1 MAPDKL
7 LDVAIV
13 GAGIAGV
20 IHLRYARQAGLDAL
34 VFEKKA
40 GVGGLWRELPS
51 WQDIQ
56 IRPADW
62 TVGDLPIAGP
72 MQPQIQA
79 NIQAW
84 VDRFDLA
91 DGIRLNCAVHRARHD
106 GSCWQLDTAQGLVRS
121 RHLVA
126 ATGGHNRPVV
136 PDLPRDH
143 GQVRELHSS
152 ALRDPAELAGRDVV
166 VVGGGASAFDLL
178 DQCLEH
184 AARRI
189 VWVHR
194 GLRWFTPTGK
204 PKHIA
209 GSVRP
214 YSKMQANQLSAAQQN
229 EVIRTDMLARY
240 QKFGIQSIQP
250 ARDWDVRH
258 DQLMPGRAR
267 MLASFQRLERRP
279 GHVVA
284 VEGKEVLLSDG
295 ARIGAE
301 LLLWGTGY
309 AIDLSYFEDPRIA
322 SIRTLDALGARCG
335 GIFHSLDAP
344 QLYFPGVFLDGI
356 GATAFDVSLIARS
369 IMSHVRGTARLD
381 RVPVPHKIN
390 HLEIARYLADHDPGS
405 YPDGRGWDFHRHLAL
420 NTPEDQPYPF
430 V

>member
-1 MAPDKL
+1 MASERV

-20 IHLRYARQAGLDAL
+20 IHLRYARQAGLDAR
-34 VFEKKA
+34 VFDKQA

-56 IRPADW
+56 IRPVDW
-62 TVGDLPIAGP
+62 TLGDLPIAGP

-91 DGIRLNCAVHRARHD
+91 DGIRLGCAVHRARHD
-106 GSCWQLDTAQGLVRS
+106 GSCWELDTAQGRVRA

-126 ATGGHNRPVV
+126 ASGGHNRPVV
-136 PDLPRDH
+136 PEVPRA
-143 GQVRELHSS
+143 QSRVRELHSS

-166 VVGGGASAFDLL
+166 VVGGGASAFDLI

-214 YSKMQANQLSAAQQN
+214 YSKMQANELSAAQQN
-229 EVIRTDMLARY
+229 ELVRADMLARY
-240 QKFGIQSIQP
+240 HKFGIDSIRP
-250 ARDWDVRH
+250 ERDWDVLH

-267 MLASFQRLERRP
+267 MLVNFQRLERRP
-279 GHVVA
+279 GRVVA
-284 VEGKEVLLSDG
+284 VAGNEVLLSDG
-295 ARIGAE
+295 ARIGAD

-309 AIDLSYFEDPRIA
+309 ALDLSYFEDPRISA
-322 SIRTLDALGARCG
+322 IRTLDALGARCG
-335 GIFHSLDAP
+335 GIFRSLDAP

-369 IMSHVRGTARLD
+369 VMSHVRGTARLD
-381 RVPVPHKIN
+381 LAPLAHKIN
-390 HLEIARYLADHDPGS
+390 HLELARYLAERDPGS
-405 YPDGRGWDFHRHLAL
+405 YPEGRGWDFLRHLAL

>member
-1 MAPDKL
+1 MAPERL

-20 IHLRYARQAGLDAL
+20 INLHYARLAGLDAL
-34 VFEKKA
+34 AFDRQP

-62 TVGDLPIAGP
+62 TVGDLPIDGP

-91 DGIRLNCAVHRARHD
+91 DGIRLDCAVRRARHD
-106 GSCWQLDTAQGLVRS
+106 GRCWELETAQGRVRS

-126 ATGGHNRPVV
+126 ATGAHSRPIV
-136 PDLPRDH
+136 PELRRSH
-143 GQVRELHSS
+143 SRVRELHSS
-152 ALRDPAELAGRDVV
+152 ALRDPAELAGREVV
-166 VVGGGASAFDLL
+166 VVGGGASAFDLI

-204 PKHIA
+204 PKHVA
-209 GSVRP
+209 GNVRP
-214 YSKMQANQLSAAQQN
+214 YSKMQASEMTLAQQN
-229 EVIRTDMLARY
+229 DAIGGDLLARY
-240 QKFGIQSIQP
+240 RKFGIEAIRP
-250 ARDWDVRH
+250 ARDWDVRC

-267 MLASFQRLERRP
+267 MLANFQRLERRS
-279 GHVVA
+279 GSVVA
-284 VEGKEVLLSDG
+284 IDGRQLLLSDG
-295 ARIGAE
+295 SRVGAD

-309 AIDLSYFEDPRIA
+309 AIDLSCFADPRIA
-322 SIRTLDALGARCG
+322 AMRTLDELGAHCG
-335 GIFHSLDAP
+335 GIFRSLHAP
-344 QLYFPGVFLDGI
+344 DLYFPGVFLDGI

-381 RVPVPHKIN
+381 MVPVPHKIN
-390 HLEIARYLADHDPGS
+390 HLEMARYLAPRDPGS
-405 YPDGRGWDFHRHLAL
+405 YPDGRGWEFHRQLAL